1 MVGERFVSKTT
12 LDNIPGKDRQGTWG
26 RKQEEYMADF
36 CLVSKRALDENEYR
50 LFRYH
55 FLLGADWRL
64 CSRKLGVDRGT
75 FFHSVYRIQEK
86 LGRIF
91 RELEPYPLFPLTDYF
106 HGPIRPSAIY
116 AVPPGAVV
124 PIRPP
129 VNLREPD
136 QKVA

>member
-1 MVGERFVSKTT
+1 MAGERHVSRAT
-12 LDNIPGKDRQGTWG
+12 LETIPGKDHQGTWG
-26 RKQEEYMADF
+26 RKQEEYIADF
-36 CLVSKRALDENEYR
+36 CLVSKRALEESEYR

-75 FFHSVYRIQEK
+75 FYHAVYRIQEK

-106 HGPIRPSAIY
+106 YGPAKHTVSCLVSRPT
-116 AVPPGAVV
+116 VV

-129 VNLREPD
+129 VNRPETGK
-136 QKVA
+136 KVA